1 MEAQGEDSGGR
12 LRPLSVGRR
21 LKHLPVEIH
30 QWRTTIF
37 SSKGERTP
45 LTINEVYCVEIK
57 SEGDRYDDG
66 PKRTAR
72 KQL

>member
-1 MEAQGEDSGGR
+1 LGDPQGVARKKAQ
-12 LRPLSVGRR
+12 PC
-21 LKHLPVEIH
+21 VEIPSGAP
-30 QWRTTIF
+30 QSF
-37 SSKGERTP
+37 LKGERTP

-72 KQL
+72 K